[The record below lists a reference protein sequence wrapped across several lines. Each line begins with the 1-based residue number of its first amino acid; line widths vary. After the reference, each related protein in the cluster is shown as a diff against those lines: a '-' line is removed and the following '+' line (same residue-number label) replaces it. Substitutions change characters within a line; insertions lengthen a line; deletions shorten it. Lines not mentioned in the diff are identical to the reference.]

1 MKTLLFGC
9 LIEEEREIKEAE
21 VAKLLLRTGAIRE
34 VEVEVELELE
44 RVEAAGFRK
53 REDFFG
59 LPLIYLFLYLKVG
72 ESRVLQRR
80 KKTLEGFKEKRGF
93 SNLKQKPK

>member
-34 VEVEVELELE
+34 VEVELELE

-53 REDFFG
+53 RRFFWASS
-59 LPLIYLFLYLKVG
+59 YLSIFIL
-72 ESRVLQRR
+72 ESRRVTSVA
-80 KKTLEGFKEKRGF
+80 KKEE
-93 SNLKQKPK
+93 NP

>member
-1 MKTLLFGC
+1 MRLKTLLFGC

-34 VEVEVELELE
+34 VEVEVEVELE

-72 ESRVLQRR
+72 VTSVA
-80 KKTLEGFKEKRGF
+80 KKEE
-93 SNLKQKPK
+93 NP

>member
-1 MKTLLFGC
+1 LKTLLFGC

-34 VEVEVELELE
+34 VEVELELE

-53 REDFFG
+53 REDLFG
-59 LPLIYLFLYLKVG
+59 LPLIYLFMYLKVG

-80 KKTLEGFKEKRGF
+80 KKTLEGFKPLRRREGSRI
-93 SNLKQKPK
+93 

>member
-1 MKTLLFGC
+1 LKTLLFGC

-34 VEVEVELELE
+34 VELELELE

-80 KKTLEGFKEKRGF
+80 KKTLEGFKPLRRREGSRI
-93 SNLKQKPK
+93 

>member
-1 MKTLLFGC
+1 LKTLLFGC

-34 VEVEVELELE
+34 VEVEVELEVELE

-80 KKTLEGFKEKRGF
+80 KKTLEGFKPLRRREGSRI
-93 SNLKQKPK
+93 

>member
-1 MKTLLFGC
+1 LKTLLFGC

-34 VEVEVELELE
+34 VELELELE